1 MRRQN
6 GALPEAAPQ
15 QDGRLQRN
23 LEAVLA
29 QYIQDLTRA
38 A

>member
-1 MRRQN
+1 MRRN
-6 GALPEAAPQ
+6 EFAPPVGDARDVPRQ
-15 QDGRLQRN
+15 LRN
-23 LEAVLA
+23 LEAVIA